1 MIFRKHKFKLKTIVA
16 FVAVIVVVVSY
27 SLAAIVLHVNMSDF
41 LKEKVTNS
49 SFSNAKQIS
58 KKVEMSFSE
67 VESLTK
73 RISGSNVLKE
83 YIEEY
88 NLKKSIPFEKRYITR
103 QINSFLDNAK
113 VYAEGVEAILFV
125 LPDEH
130 FYVGGDY
137 YKDHVTINFDE
148 LIDSP
153 FYDLLDS
160 TPKKPVLLY
169 LDEDVIHDVDS
180 YSSKQN
186 ILLKGS
192 TLFVSKVVFDKE
204 VYGIIIIKINDD
216 WINSIIAENNQAAI
230 IDSKNILWK
239 GEQVRKVPVSDVF
252 PTINKKDSGV
262 IEGVVKER
270 VFFNKLSWGEW
281 YLLYFEDLE
290 SSANSL
296 KFISY

>member
-1 MIFRKHKFKLKTIVA
+1 MTV
-16 FVAVIVVVVSY
+16 
-27 SLAAIVLHVNMSDF
+27 
-41 LKEKVTNS
+41 
-49 SFSNAKQIS
+49 
-58 KKVEMSFSE
+58 
-67 VESLTK
+67 
-73 RISGSNVLKE
+73 
-83 YIEEY
+83 
-88 NLKKSIPFEKRYITR
+88 
-103 QINSFLDNAK
+103 
-113 VYAEGVEAILFV
+113 
-125 LPDEH
+125 
-130 FYVGGDY
+130 
-137 YKDHVTINFDE
+137 NFDE

-262 IEGVVKER
+262 IEGVIKER